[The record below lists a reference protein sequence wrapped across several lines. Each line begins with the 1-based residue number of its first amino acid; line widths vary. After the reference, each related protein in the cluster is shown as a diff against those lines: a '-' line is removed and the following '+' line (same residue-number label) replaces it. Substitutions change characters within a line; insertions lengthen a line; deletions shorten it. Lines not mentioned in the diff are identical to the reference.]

1 MIPEM
6 SILSSIIFLLISII
20 VLVHFFRISKDIRF
34 IKLNFKSRS
43 NKNSEA
49 IMYLLDGN
57 VDDAIKLVEKQYKI
71 DVIDVIESYR
81 HDASKYDKEMNTLKD
96 RYIDRYK
103 KSLPQLNHDFFTKIQ
118 SDVEKLY
125 FNS

>member
-6 SILSSIIFLLISII
+6 SILSSIIFLIMSII

-81 HDASKYDKEMNTLKD
+81 HDASKYDKEMNALKD

>member
-1 MIPEM
+1 MISEM
-6 SILSSIIFLLISII
+6 SILSSIILLVISII

-71 DVIDVIESYR
+71 DVIDIIESYR
-81 HDASKYDKEMNTLKD
+81 YDASKYDKEMNALKD

>member
-6 SILSSIIFLLISII
+6 SILSSIIFLVISII

-103 KSLPQLNHDFFTKIQ
+103 KSLPKLNHDFFTHIQ
-118 SDVEKLY
+118 ADVEKLY

>member
-1 MIPEM
+1 MSPE
-6 SILSSIIFLLISII
+6 ISIFSSLI
-20 VLVHFFRISKDIRF
+20 LFIISIFILIHFFRISKDIRF

-43 NKNSEA
+43 DKNKEA
-49 IMYLLDGN
+49 IMCLLDGN
-57 VDDAIKLVEKQYKI
+57 KDDAIKLVEKQYII
-71 DVIDVIESYR
+71 DVIDVIELYR
-81 HDASKYDKEMNTLKD
+81 YDASRYDKEMNSLKD

-103 KSLPQLNHDFFTKIQ
+103 KSLSQLNHDFFTNIL